1 MVSCIT
7 LSDRTRHGAPRRLEA
22 GPARASARDAQGCA
36 RAGRAAAWRN
46 APPRAVW
53 RGNGVLVCSAG
64 FGARISRTR
73 GHLVRGQQHGPACEI
88 ERVDGAQA
96 MRRPRR
102 ATLRPPT
109 GGPGGKRG
117 AAGRS
122 CGVHDRR

>member
-22 GPARASARDAQGCA
+22 GPARASARDARE
-36 RAGRAAAWRN
+36 RAG
-46 APPRAVW
+46 PPRGAM
-53 RGNGVLVCSAG
+53 RRRGRCGGGNGVLVCSAG

>member
-22 GPARASARDAQGCA
+22 GPARASARDAA